1 MAKKKKTLP
10 QPPVMPVVTPDD
22 LAKAKGLLEGLGLD
36 IAYSA
41 AKRRFERDFK
51 WERSLSNAVVVA
63 LHEAPR
69 QRRSRASAPI

>member
-36 IAYSA
+36 IAFSA
-41 AKRRFERDFK
+41 A
-51 WERSLSNAVVVA
+51 
-63 LHEAPR
+63 
-69 QRRSRASAPI
+69 